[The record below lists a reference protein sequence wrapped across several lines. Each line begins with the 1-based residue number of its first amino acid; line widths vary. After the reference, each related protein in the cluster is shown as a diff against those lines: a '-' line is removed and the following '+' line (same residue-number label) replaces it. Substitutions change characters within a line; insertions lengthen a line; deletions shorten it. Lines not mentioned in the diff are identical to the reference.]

1 MGGGASE
8 FNNFVIVIYDN
19 SLEANIGNNTAS
31 FVGVNDL
38 NFW

>member
-1 MGGGASE
+1 MGGVASE
-8 FNNFVIVIYDN
+8 FNNLVIVIYDN
-19 SLEANIGNNTAS
+19 SREAKIGNNTAS